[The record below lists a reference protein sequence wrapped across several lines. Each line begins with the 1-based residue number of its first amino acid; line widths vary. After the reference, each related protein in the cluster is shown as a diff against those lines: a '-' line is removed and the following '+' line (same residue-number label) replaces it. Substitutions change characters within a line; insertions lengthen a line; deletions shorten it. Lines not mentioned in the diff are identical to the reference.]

1 MRKILKTFSFR
12 IFASFWAV
20 ILCCILMIG
29 TATGSIVSELLKDN
43 NYKTANGLL
52 NQVQYFYDSKFN
64 ELEEILNIITNSNA
78 YLHLLRCDYPEKGT
92 NYYSDI
98 ATILNRIQ
106 MTKTN
111 YADIIDSIYYYNEGY
126 DLELYS
132 IKADSV
138 IEINNSG
145 LFDAVKETGSLQI
158 GWLPIHE
165 ETVFRTVEPRKVI
178 SLYRYTS
185 GTLMCINLTTDIFQ
199 KELDYS
205 IFGENC
211 YLAVTGDKEIM
222 VSSPYQER
230 YLLGEDLLWGW
241 EGTNGWIPVIND
253 HKEKLWMTC
262 ISLESTGWIVAAVMP
277 EDYLQSEVGCIYK
290 TVFMWSVS
298 ILIAASCLAYFI
310 SRSVTEPVRFITK
323 QVQQIRENN
332 LDVDFT
338 LRDKESELGS
348 MAEVLNQMVRRMND
362 LIVQAKEQERTRSI
376 MEIAVLQAQ
385 INPHFLY
392 NTLASVQGLIH
403 ERENDKAEYLLQ
415 MLTAFFRFGLR
426 RGSNKVTLL
435 DEIMHVKS
443 YLEIQKM
450 RYGNCFEY
458 EIDVDKA
465 IEEKEMIRLSLQPI
479 VENSVYHGIKGEAD
493 QSLILISA
501 VREKDILRVCVFDD
515 GIGMSQERLANV
527 REEVAKLF
535 SEGDSSVTY
544 GLRNVNQRLILEY
557 GQNYG
562 LEIESVEGEY
572 TMVTMCIPLDGQ
584 ESIRENFD
592 C

>member
-1 MRKILKTFSFR
+1 M
-12 IFASFWAV
+12 
-20 ILCCILMIG
+20 
-29 TATGSIVSELLKDN
+29 LKDN

-52 NQVQYFYDSKFN
+52 NQVRYFYDSKFD

-78 YLHLLRCDYPEKGT
+78 YLHLLRCDYSEKGT
-92 NYYSDI
+92 SYYSDI

-138 IEINNSG
+138 IEINNTR
-145 LFDAVKETGSLQI
+145 LFDMVEETGSLRI
-158 GWLPIHE
+158 GWLPVHE
-165 ETVFRTVEPRKVI
+165 ETIFRTVEPRKVI

-205 IFGENC
+205 VFGENC
-211 YLAVTGDKEIM
+211 YLAVIGDEEM
-222 VSSPYQER
+222 LVSSPYQEQ
-230 YLLGEDLLWGW
+230 YLLDGNLIKGWQESNDWTLVTNKQNEELW
-241 EGTNGWIPVIND
+241 T
-253 HKEKLWMTC
+253 TC
-262 ISLESTGWIVAAVMP
+262 ISLDSTGWVVAAVMP
-277 EDYLQSEVGCIYK
+277 EDYLQSEVNWIYK
-290 TVFMWSVS
+290 TVLIWSIS
-298 ILIAASCLAYFI
+298 ILLAASCLAYFI

-323 QVQQIRENN
+323 QMQQIRENN
-332 LDVDFT
+332 LNVDFS
-338 LRDKESELGS
+338 LKDKESELGS
-348 MAEVLNQMVRRMND
+348 MAEVLNRMVQRMND
-362 LIVQAKEQERTRSI
+362 LLVQTKEQERVRGI

-403 ERENDKAEYLLQ
+403 EGENGKAEYLLQ
-415 MLTAFFRFGLR
+415 MLTAFFRFGLG
-426 RGSNKVTLL
+426 RGSNKVKLM

-458 EIDVDKA
+458 EVDVENGM
-465 IEEKEMIRLSLQPI
+465 EETEVIRLSLQPI
-479 VENSVYHGIKGEAD
+479 VENSVYHGIKGQAD
-493 QSLILISA
+493 QKLILISA
-501 VREKDILRVCVFDD
+501 VKEKDVLKVCVFDD
-515 GIGMSQERLANV
+515 GAGMSQERLTSV
-527 REEVAKLF
+527 KEEMAKPF
-535 SEGDSSVTY
+535 SEGESNVTY

-557 GQNYG
+557 GQSYG

-572 TMVTMCIPLDGQ
+572 TMITMYIPLGGQ
-584 ESIRENFD
+584 ENIREDFN